1 MFLALGETQLFFWEA
16 PQTSASFQW
25 AGAHS
30 SGGSGTVVHRD
41 GIEFGYVKL
50 SVVGG
55 DGGSLTCYDN
65 DGLNYELRC
74 Q

>member
-1 MFLALGETQLFFWEA
+1 MFLALGETQIFFWEA
-16 PQTSASFQW
+16 PQMLALFRC

-30 SGGSGTVVHRD
+30 SGGSGTAAHRD

-55 DGGSLTCYDN
+55 GGGSLTCYDN
-65 DGLNYELRC
+65 D
-74 Q
+74 